1 MPRPP
6 TRLFR
11 VGARSFA
18 SERKA
23 LEIAEGLAPMLN
35 RSARLLRRV
44 EQLSQNVTFTVT
56 TRTISRE
63 RIQAYRGSLRLPAI
77 DRLLAR
83 DDEKGRTAMRLRALG
98 FEVLDEG
105 WFGVVARGPAEL
117 ARSVLGVELVLQAR
131 AGLAR
136 LRSTQI
142 FRHNPG
148 PPLPEE
154 LFVAPHRSLSL
165 PADFSDDADDVV
177 FEPPPLYFQPV
188 SATAPACAYPTIDIA
203 TVRRHLN
210 VPAGRTGAGAV
221 VGMIDTGFYPHPYFA
236 ANGLDIER
244 VSTRPGD
251 TPEIDEVGHG
261 TAMAFNVFAVA
272 PGARVKGFKHDL
284 SLPAHV
290 PLQRAGQAAMGVDIV
305 SCSWGFEEEQVFG
318 VVRATIQKLVADG
331 KIVLFAAGNGVRAW
345 PASMNEV
352 VAVGGVYAD
361 PAGRLEASNY
371 ASGFASIR
379 YPGRI
384 VPDVC
389 GLCGQTPRGI
399 YLMLP
404 CPPGSRL
411 DAAQAVAA
419 TGPADPAFPDSDETD
434 GSDGWAGASGTSAAT
449 AQIAGVASLL
459 VAEARRLGKVLDN
472 GGLKSILAR
481 SATPVSIGR
490 NFFGVEAAG
499 PLPNQATGH
508 GLVNTEAALK
518 LVGQA

>member
-1 MPRPP
+1 
-6 TRLFR
+6 
-11 VGARSFA
+11 
-18 SERKA
+18 
-23 LEIAEGLAPMLN
+23 
-35 RSARLLRRV
+35 
-44 EQLSQNVTFTVT
+44 
-56 TRTISRE
+56 
-63 RIQAYRGSLRLPAI
+63 
-77 DRLLAR
+77 
-83 DDEKGRTAMRLRALG
+83 
-98 FEVLDEG
+98 
-105 WFGVVARGPAEL
+105 
-117 ARSVLGVELVLQAR
+117 
-131 AGLAR
+131 
-136 LRSTQI
+136 
-142 FRHNPG
+142 
-148 PPLPEE
+148 
-154 LFVAPHRSLSL
+154 
-165 PADFSDDADDVV
+165 
-177 FEPPPLYFQPV
+177 
-188 SATAPACAYPTIDIA
+188 
-203 TVRRHLN
+203 
-210 VPAGRTGAGAV
+210 
-221 VGMIDTGFYPHPYFA
+221 
-236 ANGLDIER
+236 
-244 VSTRPGD
+244 
-251 TPEIDEVGHG
+251 
-261 TAMAFNVFAVA
+261 
-272 PGARVKGFKHDL
+272 
-284 SLPAHV
+284 
-290 PLQRAGQAAMGVDIV
+290 MGVDIV

-472 GGLKSILAR
+472 ARLKSILAR

-508 GLVNTEAALK
+508 GLVNAEAALK